1 MGRFDKFFKKVSEV
15 ASPEIMEGDETALAD
30 NPRNFASGYIN
41 KVLPDDYQIPLQTI
55 AEDKQYMQDL
65 PENMAGSAMGRIG
78 EVPKMAP
85 RFGKLIN
92 KVSNSDIMEHPA
104 MVDFLANNKLADR
117 VKFPSPSQYT
127 NAKQALINKL
137 RGI

>member
-1 MGRFDKFFKKVSEV
+1 MGRFNKFFDAVNRV
-15 ASPEIMEGDETALAD
+15 ADPKIEAGDEAVNAE
-30 NPRNFASGYIN
+30 NPRNWLSG
-41 KVLPDDYQIPLQTI
+41 KVNSILPDDYQIPLQTV
-55 AEDKQYMQDL
+55 ADEKQQLIDL
-65 PENMAGSAMGRIG
+65 PQNIAGSAMGRLG
-78 EVPKMAP
+78 EVPKVAP
-85 RFGKLIN
+85 RFDKLIN
-92 KVSNSDIMEHPA
+92 KVSNRDVMDHPE